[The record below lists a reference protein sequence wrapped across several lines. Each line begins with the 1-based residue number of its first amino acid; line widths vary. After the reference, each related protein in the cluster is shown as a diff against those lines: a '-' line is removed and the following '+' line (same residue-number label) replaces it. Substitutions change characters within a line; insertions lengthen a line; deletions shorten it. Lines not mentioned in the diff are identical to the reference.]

1 VGVNVEVVST
11 MTTDCDVVIGL
22 DVIVEGTTTVVG
34 TSEVVGVVVT
44 TVVPEAVLVSTEE
57 VAEEVSLAESL
68 PPVDKATL

>member
-11 MTTDCDVVIGL
+11 MTTDCDAVVGL
-22 DVIVEGTTTVVG
+22 DVIVEGTTTVEG